1 MVFLPRTDYADQEK
15 CREIIETVLLEE
27 NFSIYGWRQVP
38 INSSVLG
45 ETAEQ
50 SRPEIAQVIF
60 KKNEN
65 LETNDLE
72 RNLFEARKKLKNLP
86 EKINLR
92 ISTFALL
99 VQDLSFIK
107 ECFLRKC
114 LQNFT
119 LIYMI
124 QNLHQGLQYFIKDI
138 LLIHS

>member
-45 ETAEQ
+45 ETMQ
-50 SRPEIAQVIF
+50 SKADQKLLRLYS

-72 RNLFEARKKLKNLP
+72 RNLFEARKKN
-86 EKINLR
+86 
-92 ISTFALL
+92 
-99 VQDLSFIK
+99 
-107 ECFLRKC
+107 
-114 LQNFT
+114 
-119 LIYMI
+119 
-124 QNLHQGLQYFIKDI
+124 
-138 LLIHS
+138 